1 MTKSCTRPHRAPI
14 GAAAS
19 SRAVAAAM
27 TLARDCG
34 RGSRCGHEM
43 RLPAHAPPWP
53 IVGRSSQGRGAR
65 RSRAHRLWARRF
77 LKGPNGP
84 APQRAGPG
92 PGRGSGRG
100 SALLGTQPGR
110 WRAPNSRPLSPG
122 DGRRGG
128 HLAGWGRGAVR
139 TLGEANEKSRPGTR
153 GGAVGHMR
161 TWGGWRPW
169 RGHPEREEGSGAG
182 AGLGR

>member
-34 RGSRCGHEM
+34 RGSGCGHEM

-84 APQRAGPG
+84 APRGRGLGRGAARGGEVPCWERSRGGGGLLIPGRSPRETDGGAGTWLGGAEGRYAPWEKPMRKAGPARGAVPSVTCAPGAAGDRGAGTPSGRKGAG
-92 PGRGSGRG
+92 PGRG
-100 SALLGTQPGR
+100 
-110 WRAPNSRPLSPG
+110 
-122 DGRRGG
+122 
-128 HLAGWGRGAVR
+128 
-139 TLGEANEKSRPGTR
+139 
-153 GGAVGHMR
+153 
-161 TWGGWRPW
+161 
-169 RGHPEREEGSGAG
+169 
-182 AGLGR
+182 